1 MPGETKDLPSNLLV
15 AESAPV
21 NLSFERKQLVAG
33 ALTQPFLD
41 RYPMLADVPGIF
53 PEIKIANPGQAEA
66 LVTLA
71 GYKDQH
77 TDAFLRD
84 QGPKLVEQTNDTLI
98 SIGWSQL
105 SDVVDLRWGCMAD
118 YIAEN
123 HPTGVKFFGTSF
135 GGRESL
141 VALKKF
147 KQFSESGF
155 NVPVEAVVV
164 VVAPTSKETVQ
175 PRKIMGTR
183 NWLMLQ
189 AAQKVEP
196 FITPISTLF
205 PTLRAEVVRIRE
217 LIQGEKFVPG
227 DFQEGQIVHYFGTD
241 KEGTMDPLVNQPK
254 AIEELR
260 KAGVIV
266 EEHWYKPNPNF
277 AHYPAPEELDR
288 MMGDAMLILG
298 QTDRTK

>member
-1 MPGETKDLPSNLLV
+1 M
-15 AESAPV
+15 AEDAAVESVPM
-21 NLSFERKQLVAG
+21 NLSFERKKLVAG

-41 RYPMLADVPGIF
+41 QYPQLEDIPDIF
-53 PEIKIANPGQAEA
+53 PEIKIANPGHAEA
-66 LVTLA
+66 LVALT

-77 TDAFLRD
+77 TNAFLKD

-98 SIGWSQL
+98 SVEWSQL
-105 SDVVDLRWGCMAD
+105 SDVPDLRWGCMAD

-147 KQFSESGF
+147 KQFSELGF
-155 NVPVEAVVV
+155 NVPIEAVVV
-164 VVAPTSKETVQ
+164 VVAPTSKETIQ
-175 PRKIMGTR
+175 PRKVMGTG

-189 AAQKVEP
+189 AAQNVEP

-217 LIQGEKFVPG
+217 LIQGEQFVLG
-227 DFQEGQIVHYFGTD
+227 DFQEGQVVHYFGTD
-241 KEGTMDPLVNQPK
+241 NEGTLDPLVNQPK
-254 AIEELR
+254 AIDELR
-260 KAGVIV
+260 KAGVTV
-266 EEHWYKPNPNF
+266 VEHWYKPDPDF

-288 MMGDAMLILG
+288 MTRDAMLILG
-298 QTDRTK
+298 QADKTK